1 MTDQKSIDWDNITGS
16 VQPCSAP
23 ANDVPRLTGQNRK
36 ILKHLQAGE
45 TITQID
51 ALELFGCFRL
61 ASRINDL
68 RRAGWNIQTTRVG
81 GHGKRY
87 AKYYLQKED
96 ISRDLSPKE
105 DISRDL
111 SP

>member
-1 MTDQKSIDWDNITGS
+1 MNGQKSIDWDDIAGS

-23 ANDVPRLTGQNRK
+23 ANDVPRLTGQNRR

-68 RRAGWNIQTTRVG
+68 RRAGWNIQSTRCTP
-81 GHGKRY
+81 HRY
-87 AKYYLQKED
+87 AKYYLPTEE
-96 ISRDLSPKE
+96 SR
-105 DISRDL
+105 R
-111 SP
+111 